1 MTAARPDADLLKK
14 LKEFDTP
21 TICNGMELV
30 APERRGH
37 GFTTHKMV
45 VARPE
50 QAPMVGYART
60 ATYRSAA
67 PSDRPAA
74 AMAAQRADYYD
85 YVEAGNQPGISVLQ
99 DLDPEPGYGAFW
111 GEVNSTIHSSLGA
124 IGGMTNGSIRD
135 LDMLAPG
142 FQLIAGRVGPSHA
155 YGHLEDFACQVNVLG
170 MVVSDGDLIHADRH
184 GAVVIPFEIA
194 GELPGAIDLVLRR
207 EKVILDACREPGF
220 NAETLRRAMADSADI
235 H

>member
-1 MTAARPDADLLKK
+1 MTATPPDADLLEK
-14 LKEFDTP
+14 LKAFDTP
-21 TICNGMELV
+21 TICNALEIV

-37 GFTTHKMV
+37 GFTTHRMV
-45 VARPE
+45 VARPKLE
-50 QAPMVGYART
+50 PMVGFART

-67 PSDRPAA
+67 PSDRPGADL
-74 AMAAQRADYYD
+74 AAQRATYYD

-111 GEVNSTIHSSLGA
+111 GEVNSTIHAALGA
-124 IGGMTNGSIRD
+124 VGGITNGSIRD

-170 MVVSDGDLIHADRH
+170 MLVSSGDLIHADRH
-184 GAVVIPFEIA
+184 GAVVIPFDVA
-194 GELPGAIDLVLRR
+194 DRLPAAIDLVMRR
-207 EKVILDACREPGF
+207 EKVILDACRKPGF
-220 NAETLRRAMADSADI
+220 DAEALRRAMAESADI

>member
-1 MTAARPDADLLKK
+1 MTAIRPDAALLKK

-21 TICNGMELV
+21 TICNGMELA
-30 APERRGH
+30 APERRGY

-50 QAPMVGYART
+50 QGPMVGFART

-74 AMAAQRADYYD
+74 EMAAQRAAYYD

-99 DLDPEPGYGAFW
+99 DLDSEPGYGAFW

-124 IGGMTNGSIRD
+124 IGGITNGSIRD

-155 YGHLEDFACQVNVLG
+155 FGHLVDFACPVTVLG
-170 MVVSDGDLIHADRH
+170 MSVNDGDLIHADRH
-184 GAVVIPFEIA
+184 GAVVIPFEVA
-194 GELPGAIDLVLRR
+194 DKLPAAIDLVLRR
-207 EKVILDACREPGF
+207 EKVLLDACRKPGF
-220 NAETLRRAMADSADI
+220 NAEALRRAMADSADI